1 MEFIYIAGPMRGK
14 DDWNREAFAR
24 ASERL
29 SGKGWAV
36 YDPVEISEMYGTP
49 EEIELDPELLQQV
62 MKVELAFVAK
72 SDAIY
77 LLDGWEKSVGAK
89 RELMVALGCGLKV
102 ILEGEE

>member
-1 MEFIYIAGPMRGK
+1 MEYIYIAGPMRGK
-14 DDWNREAFAR
+14 AVWNREAFAR

-36 YDPVEISEMYGTP
+36 YDPVEISEIYGTP
-49 EEIELDPELLQQV
+49 GEIELDPALLQRV
-62 MKVELAFVAK
+62 IKVELAFVAK

>member
-29 SGKGWAV
+29 SGEGWTV

-49 EEIELDPELLQQV
+49 EEIELDPELLQLV